1 MRVLGADKGR
11 RATLVAV
18 VSLAAIAFSAVPA
31 GAELDGI
38 RNPYDPASN
47 IEAGVKHLRSLLE
60 RFPLALDLATCN
72 AGEAAV
78 HRFSGIPPYPETRF
92 YIRRLL
98 KLTGR

>member
-1 MRVLGADKGR
+1 MRVPGADKGR

-38 RNPYDPASN
+38 RNPYDRASN
-47 IEAGVKHLRSLLE
+47 IELGSKHLRSLLE
-60 RFPLALDLATCN
+60 RFPLALALAAYN

-78 HRFSGIPPYPETRF
+78 DRFSGIPPYPETRF
-92 YIRRLL
+92 YIWRIL